1 LVSFGF
7 VKWTDVC
14 PNNIF
19 VPTIFDI
26 KQQAGENGDR
36 RSCVRQYAVSYI
48 IRTARVVTSA
58 METKI
63 NKMFYAKVRDNIWIA
78 RPNLYLNHAAMVFEE
93 AARLSYQL
101 RQLWPQASAL
111 TPKVPAPLW
120 LSHQN
125 AQTHR
130 LPNQQ
135 MSSYLSHVRK
145 NEFEYGTAFISE
157 DVIF

>member
-1 LVSFGF
+1 MMEDQNKKLFYTKIRLPIVR
-7 VKWTDVC
+7 
-14 PNNIF
+14 
-19 VPTIFDI
+19 
-26 KQQAGENGDR
+26 R
-36 RSCVRQYAVSYI
+36 RS
-48 IRTARVVTSA
+48 
-58 METKI
+58 
-63 NKMFYAKVRDNIWIA
+63 N
-78 RPNLYLNHAAMVFEE
+78 PAAMVFEE

-145 NEFEYGTAFISE
+145 NEFEYRGGS
-157 DVIF
+157 VG